1 MNKRVVSD
9 WAKKNFL
16 HWFMENYPLPPE
28 VLKEGLSQIIGDEL
42 LLSRIHIVFDGSD
55 YRPLL
60 VISTEGTGMP
70 PFLLKTYESTIT
82 GAGAVMNQLHLLE
95 DSPIY
100 LTLYFPDRA
109 NCEPLKEVTEENP
122 SLTNGENGYQ
132 VLLDFE
138 ISLWRETFRRELERN
153 EIMKQIDQALDEKNK
168 KKFRQLIK
176 KLKSL

>member
-1 MNKRVVSD
+1 MNKRIVSD

-16 HWFMENYPLPPE
+16 HWFMENYPLTPD
-28 VLKEGLSQIIGDEL
+28 VLKEGLSQITGDEL

-55 YRPLL
+55 FRPLL
-60 VISTEGTGMP
+60 VVSAEGTGMP
-70 PFLLKTYESTIT
+70 PFLLKTDDSTIT
-82 GAGAVMNQLHLLE
+82 GPEAIINRLHLLE

-109 NCEPLKEVTEENP
+109 TCEPLKEVTEENP
-122 SLTNGENGYQ
+122 RSVDGENGYQ

-138 ISLWRETFRRELERN
+138 ISLWSETFRHELERT

-168 KKFRQLIK
+168 RKFRHLVK
-176 KLKSL
+176 KLKAL